1 MNNIKQI
8 EVIYYNHLV
17 GRLALTKE
25 GLCAFEYSSEWLSS
39 GFSIS
44 PFELPL
50 RNGVFIAKPHPFDG
64 GFGVFNDCLPD
75 GWGLLIL
82 DRHLQRKGILPRTL
96 TILDRLALVGSNGR
110 GALEF
115 RPDRSVISPQEY
127 ADFENLSV
135 EAEKIF
141 DNDDY
146 MGEGIEEFQYRG
158 GSPGGARPKIFTHY
172 DGKEWLVKFRA
183 KHDPKNIGIN
193 EYKYSLLAKK
203 CGIEMP
209 ETRLFENKFFGVE
222 RFDRSPKGKLHV
234 ISIAGLI
241 NGTGLQLLNSLAL
254 GIGCQGGSLGIPLGN
269 SATVGHHA
277 IVFTQLIAGLI
288 NADYRIPCIDYT
300 QIFQVCAILTHNI
313 AELWKIFRLMVF
325 NYLIENK
332 DDHAKNFAFIYDNG
346 NWRFS
351 PAYDLLP
358 SDGMNGFHTTSI
370 NNSIEPTKEDI
381 ITVATK
387 AGLNKKEAEK
397 TFENIHDI
405 IQKHS
410 F

>member
-115 RPDRSVISPQEY
+115 RPDKSVISPQEY

-183 KHDPKNIGIN
+183 KHDSKNIGIN

-234 ISIAGLI
+234 IS
-241 NGTGLQLLNSLAL
+241 
-254 GIGCQGGSLGIPLGN
+254 
-269 SATVGHHA
+269 
-277 IVFTQLIAGLI
+277 IAGLI

-397 TFENIHDI
+397 TYENIHDI